1 MKNVSPSCTM
11 VAVRKQ
17 SRENK
22 SDKNRTSTVTGQKR
36 WGIII
41 HLQIDK

>member
-22 SDKNRTSTVTGQKR
+22 SDKNRTSTVTGQK
-36 WGIII
+36 GGG
-41 HLQIDK
+41 